1 MATKYDLFV
10 SNVMASLRCLCCSQ
24 THTKVVV
31 PDQRIVCVIVPRLD
45 PSTFAF
51 FNDER
56 LSVYRR
62 NCKKLTKGYMIGSM
76 HASCWYDINMTAISG
91 DTKSPKMHSIQK
103 NIVHEHVRRICI
115 IANHLQDTAIANQ
128 HMKWDSTVSGNNPGV
143 RFPQYIKTPKVG
155 IIRHYIYK

>member
-62 NCKKLTKGYMIGSM
+62 NCKKLTKGYMIGSTH
-76 HASCWYDINMTAISG
+76 HADMILIWRPSVAIQSRLKCIASKRTLYMNMLGGYVSLQTICKILPLQTNIWNEIQQLVEITQES
-91 DTKSPKMHSIQK
+91 DSHSILK
-103 NIVHEHVRRICI
+103 
-115 IANHLQDTAIANQ
+115 L
-128 HMKWDSTVSGNNPGV
+128 
-143 RFPQYIKTPKVG
+143 PK
-155 IIRHYIYK
+155 